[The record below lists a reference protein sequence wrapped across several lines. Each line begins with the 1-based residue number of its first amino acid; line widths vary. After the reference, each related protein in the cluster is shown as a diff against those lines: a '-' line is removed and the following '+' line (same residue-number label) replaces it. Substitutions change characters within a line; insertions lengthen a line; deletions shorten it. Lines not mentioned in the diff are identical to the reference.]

1 MVTKGFAFLL
11 KAKPGKEQ
19 ELEDFLKAAEP
30 LAEAEPDTTTWFA
43 YKVDDE
49 TYGIFDGFLDD
60 AGRQAHA
67 DGLIAT
73 GLMERAD
80 ELLSETPELIKVDIL
95 ASKLPGG
102 SAEKMMGQDQKMMG

>member
-11 KAKPGKEQ
+11 KVKPGKEQ
-19 ELEDFLKAAEP
+19 ELEDFLEAAEP
-30 LAEAEPDTTTWFA
+30 LAEAEPETTTWFA

-67 DGLIAT
+67 EGEIAT
-73 GLMERAD
+73 GLLARAD
-80 ELLSETPELIKVDIL
+80 ELLRETPVLTKVDIL
-95 ASKLPGG
+95 ASKLAGG
-102 SAEKMMGQDQKMMG
+102 SVEKTMGRDQKMVG

>member
-11 KAKPGKEQ
+11 KVKSGKEQ

-67 DGLIAT
+67 EGLIAT
-73 GLMERAD
+73 GLLERAD
-80 ELLSETPELIKVDIL
+80 ELLAETPVLTKVDIL
-95 ASKLPGG
+95 ASKLP
-102 SAEKMMGQDQKMMG
+102 SSSVEKMMAQDR